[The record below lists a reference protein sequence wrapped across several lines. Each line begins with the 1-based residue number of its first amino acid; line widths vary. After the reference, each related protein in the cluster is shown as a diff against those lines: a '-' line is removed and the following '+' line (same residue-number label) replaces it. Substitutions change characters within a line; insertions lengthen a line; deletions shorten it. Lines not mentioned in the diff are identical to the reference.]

1 MRTGK
6 KENPGMSFSP
16 KKTWNKIWI
25 YLTRRAFYGRNT
37 VALRHREEF
46 PFLLNNLR
54 LTGIGVEIGVFEG
67 YFSELLL
74 QLWKGRLLL
83 SIDPY
88 REYSDAVY
96 PDVLNTKQA
105 MQDQIYEGTRQ
116 RLAGLGGR
124 SLILR
129 GESLEVARLI
139 PPGSMD
145 FVYVD
150 GNHSYPAVLADL
162 QAWYSLLVP
171 GGLMAGDDWKMPD
184 VQKAVKEFCSDRGL
198 ELKMAGNL
206 SDPDNFY
213 FFKPLGR

>member
-1 MRTGK
+1 MTRIHSTRYIK
-6 KENPGMSFSP
+6 NI
-16 KKTWNKIWI
+16 WNQAWLFLI
-25 YLTRRAFYGRNT
+25 RRAHYGRST
-37 VALRHREEF
+37 KALRHREEI
-46 PFLLNNLR
+46 PFLLNNLQ
-54 LTGIGVEIGVFEG
+54 LTATGVEIGVFQG
-67 YFSELLL
+67 YFSEFLLRR
-74 QLWKGRLLL
+74 WKGRLLF
-83 SIDPY
+83 SVDPY

-105 MQDQIYEGTRQ
+105 MQDQIYERTRQ
-116 RLAGLGGR
+116 RLAGFGGR
-124 SLILR
+124 SLMLR

-162 QAWYSLLVP
+162 QAWYPLLVP

-184 VQKAVKEFCSDRGL
+184 VQKAVKKFCSDRGL

-213 FFKPLGR
+213 FFKPPRW